1 METNSNSPETF
12 QRFHVLHRLLHIVI
26 IFNFTL
32 LAITGFALY
41 FSTVDW
47 VRFLVSIM
55 GGAGAAGW
63 LHRFCAVFLYMGVL
77 VHIFWLFYYKFVLH
91 QTLSGPDSML
101 PGKKDFKDL
110 YQNLRYAF
118 NKDTP
123 PLFDR
128 FSYLQKYDYWA
139 EMIGMQT
146 MGITGLMLW
155 YPDFFTRLFPGYFI
169 NIAGYLH
176 FYEAVLAVMYI
187 GVVHMADTHL
197 VPDIFPLEKSIFTGK
212 IEKKRFVEDHPEE
225 WKRKE
230 MIND

>member
-12 QRFHVLHRLLHIVI
+12 QRFHVLHRMLHIVI

-91 QTLSGPDSML
+91 QTLFGPDSML

-110 YQNLRYAF
+110 YQNIRYAF
-118 NKDTP
+118 NKGTP

-155 YPDFFTRLFPGYFI
+155 YPDFFAGLFPGFFI

-225 WKRKE
+225 WKRKQ